1 MTAYPSGSS
10 VEGVA
15 NHFYFDRDDQLEA
28 VKLLPS
34 EYFVTD
40 KPMVLTT
47 VLGSCVSACIR
58 DSTAGVGGMNHFM
71 LPGDGRY
78 DRQASG
84 LRYGEQAMRTL
95 VEELCR
101 RGGRRDRLE
110 AKVFGGG
117 RVIAGMASRIGEE
130 NAGFAMAWLEREGI
144 RVLAQDLNG
153 CQARRVHYLPASGQV
168 RVRRL
173 NASEN
178 ICQREETLIE
188 SLLDAPQ
195 LRLAAAGGKGAGR

>member
-1 MTAYPSGSS
+1 MKASCGQAGT
-10 VEGVA
+10 EGVA
-15 NHFYFDRDDQLEA
+15 SHFYFDRDDQLEA

-40 KPMVLTT
+40 KPMVLST

-58 DSTAGVGGMNHFM
+58 DSGAGIGGMNHFM
-71 LPGDGRY
+71 LPGDGRN
-78 DRQASG
+78 DRSNVG

-95 VEELCR
+95 VEAICR
-101 RGGRRDRLE
+101 RGGRRDYLE

-117 RVIAGMASRIGEE
+117 RVIAGMASRIGEA
-130 NAGFAMAWLEREGI
+130 NASFAMAWLEREGI

-153 CQARRVHYLPASGQV
+153 DRARRVHYLPATGQV

-173 NASEN
+173 NVSEN
-178 ICQREETLIE
+178 VRQREETLIE
-188 SLLDAPQ
+188 ALLEAPQ
-195 LRLAAAGGKGAGR
+195 ARVAAAVVKGAGR

>member
-1 MTAYPSGSS
+1 MSAYRPGDGNG
-10 VEGVA
+10 GVA
-15 NHFYFDRDDQLEA
+15 NHFYFDRDDQMDA

-34 EYFVTD
+34 EYFVTA

-58 DSTAGVGGMNHFM
+58 DSAAGIGGMNHFM
-71 LPGDGRY
+71 LPGDGMY
-78 DRQASG
+78 DRQGGG

-95 VEELCR
+95 VEEICR
-101 RGGRRDRLE
+101 RGGRRDRME

-117 RVIAGMASRIGEE
+117 RVIAGMASRIGEA
-130 NAGFAMAWLEREGI
+130 NALFAMTWLEREGI

-153 CQARRVHYLPASGQV
+153 EQARRVHYLPASGQV

-173 NASEN
+173 YASEN
-178 ICQREETLIE
+178 VRHREETLIE
-188 SLLDAPQ
+188 SLLKAPHS
-195 LRLAAAGGKGAGR
+195 RAVAAGVKGAGR